1 MKAIVVYE
9 SMFSNTEQIARAIA
23 VGLGE
28 SVDLQVAEVTDA
40 PTEPDPEVA
49 LIVAGGP
56 THAFSTSRKN
66 TRADAVNQGAHE
78 GEAEFGL
85 REWMAALPSG
95 RHTERWPL
103 STPRS
108 KACTIYLARL
118 QRAPRRPPDDM
129 GMSPW
134 RKRRVSTSVI
144 SMVRSSTVRSIG
156 PGPGVGNSLCLSR
169 EQPMQRPSGDS
180 CRR

>member
-1 MKAIVVYE
+1 
-9 SMFSNTEQIARAIA
+9 MFSNTEQIARAIA

-103 STPRS
+103 STQ
-108 KACTIYLARL
+108 L
-118 QRAPRRPPDDM
+118 QGAPRRPPDDM

-169 EQPMQRPSGDS
+169 EQPTQRPSGDS